1 MDDRSR
7 SARPAPFLFSLIHRQ
22 FQEVELLL
30 GISEALKGFNKE
42 SAERMDAMYGYGR
55 RPKRG
60 GMGGWT
66 PVVELRGGSVASK
79 VEEEM
84 ELDATYGCDR
94 RPKWGR
100 LE

>member
-1 MDDRSR
+1 MASK
-7 SARPAPFLFSLIHRQ
+7 I
-22 FQEVELLL
+22 
-30 GISEALKGFNKE
+30 KE
-42 SAERMDAMYGYGR
+42 EMEMDARYGNGR

-100 LE
+100 SKERTPVVEYRGVQGEIVKNLDAALR